1 MAGEVWCDLRRSR
14 SYLIDPE
21 GYIPPLMV
29 REEEPVLRGENTNP
43 ERLTP
48 VMRQYRE
55 LKELHRDCIL
65 LFRIGDFFETFEA
78 DAELISRELDIVLT
92 SRSKTGDKPIPLA
105 GVPYHAA
112 DSYIAK
118 LVGKGYK
125 VAICDQVEDPKNA
138 KGLVKRELVR
148 IITPG
153 TVIDP
158 SMLSSSAATYLM
170 ALSPGAKNNV
180 WGMAL
185 LDISTGEFFVS
196 TVGHDPHLQDLFSE
210 IMRYAP
216 AECIIPVSLP
226 ETLAQKLRDRN
237 VVVSRFRDEAFSPD
251 KARRVLTSHFHVPTL
266 AGFGCDGEPASVGA
280 AGAALLYAR
289 ETQDSPLTH
298 ICSLSTRSS
307 AHSMM
312 LDAITLRNLEV
323 KESIRGGAKSATLFS
338 SLDQTITP
346 MGSRLLYQH
355 LIRPLVDIGVINSR
369 LDAVEY
375 FASQTAVRLLMR
387 SRLAKFADIE
397 RIAARISYGNA
408 GPRDLTALADS
419 LSAIPELR
427 NSIRPEN
434 THQLPALIRSV
445 LEEIRDLP
453 ETVSLIRKAIV
464 EDPPAIARNG
474 GVIRRG
480 YSEELD
486 AIGTVLHSGK
496 DWIARLQEQER
507 EKTGIKSLKIG
518 YNRVFG
524 YFIDISR
531 PNLSLV
537 PPHYQRKQTTATGER
552 YTLPELSEK
561 EALITNADEKVLAL
575 ERELYGGII
584 ETLKVQVPD
593 LQTIAAAI
601 AALDV
606 AVALGEIACSRNYVR
621 PQLNE
626 GDAIA
631 IRDGRHPVV
640 EQGVAGGFVPN
651 DVDLSG
657 DGTQVLII
665 TGANMAGKSTYMR
678 ASALICIMAQAGS
691 FVPARHASIGIID
704 RIFTRVGA
712 FDDLASGQSTFFVE
726 MLELANILNNVT
738 PKSLVIL
745 DEIGRGTS
753 TVDGCSIARA
763 VLEYLHGRGTAGP
776 RTLFATHFHELIT
789 AEETLK
795 RVKNYHFAVKESSNE
810 VIFLRKLIPGA
821 TDKSYGIHVA
831 RLAGIPKKV
840 TDRAEALLSEGM
852 NRHIPGSTKPQ
863 RYTQILLVDD
873 CAPPTPS
880 DHPTLR
886 ALARLNPD
894 EMTPLQAL
902 AKIAELKKNL
912 NPDGD

>member
-1 MAGEVWCDLRRSR
+1 
-14 SYLIDPE
+14 
-21 GYIPPLMV
+21 MV
-29 REEEPVLRGENTNP
+29 REEDPLSQREGTIP

-55 LKELHRDCIL
+55 LKGLHKDCIL

-92 SRSKTGDKPIPLA
+92 SRSKIGDNPIPLA

-112 DSYIAK
+112 DGYIAK
-118 LVGKGYK
+118 LINKGYK
-125 VAICDQVEDPKNA
+125 VAICDQVEDPKTA

-158 SMLSSSAATYLM
+158 SMLTSSAATYLM
-170 ALSPGAKNNV
+170 ALCPDAKSTV

-196 TVGHDPHLQDLFSE
+196 TIGHDPHLQNLLSE
-210 IMRYAP
+210 MARYSP
-216 AECIIPVSLP
+216 AECIIPVSAPAVL
-226 ETLAQKLRDRN
+226 EQQLRDRGI
-237 VVVSRFRDEAFSPD
+237 VVSRFRDEAFTPAG
-251 KARRVLTSHFHVPTL
+251 ARKILTSHFRVSSL
-266 AGFGCDGEPASVGA
+266 AGFGCDDEPAAVGA

-289 ETQDSPLTH
+289 ETQASSLPH
-298 ICSLSTRSS
+298 ISSLSTRSS
-307 AHSMM
+307 SHSMM

-323 KESIRGGAKSATLFS
+323 KESIRGGSKGATLFS
-338 SLDQTITP
+338 SLDQTMTP
-346 MGSRLLYQH
+346 MGSRLLHRH
-355 LIRPLVDIGVINSR
+355 LTRPLTDIAGINAR

-375 FASQTAVRLLMR
+375 CAKRTSERLLLR
-387 SRLAKFADIE
+387 SHLAKFADIE
-397 RIAARISYGNA
+397 RIAARIAYGNA
-408 GPRDLTALADS
+408 GPRDLLALADS
-419 LSAIPELR
+419 LAALPELR
-427 NSIRPEN
+427 SSFKPE
-434 THQLPALIRSV
+434 HDQDLPALIRAA
-445 LEEIRDLP
+445 LDDIRDIP
-453 ETVSLIRKAIV
+453 DTITLIRRAII

-480 YSEELD
+480 FSEELD
-486 AIGTVLHSGK
+486 AINTVLHSGK
-496 DWIARLQEQER
+496 DWIVKLQEQER

-518 YNRVFG
+518 YNRIFG
-524 YFIDISR
+524 YYIDISR

-537 PPHYQRKQTTATGER
+537 PSHYQRKQTTATGER
-552 YTLPELSEK
+552 YTLPELCEK
-561 EALITNADEKVLAL
+561 EVLITNADEKVLAF
-575 ERELYGGII
+575 ERELYTGII
-584 ETLKVQVPD
+584 ETLRSSVPD
-593 LQTIAAAI
+593 LQSIAAGI
-601 AALDV
+601 AVLDV
-606 AVALGEIACSRNYVR
+606 AATLGETGCSRNYVR
-621 PQLNE
+621 PQLN
-626 GDAIA
+626 DDNTII

-651 DVDLSG
+651 DVDLAGS
-657 DGTQVLII
+657 GTQILII

-678 ASALICIMAQAGS
+678 ATALICIMAQAGS
-691 FVPARHASIGIID
+691 FVPARHAAIGIID

-738 PKSLVIL
+738 PGSLVIL

-753 TVDGCSIARA
+753 TIDGCSIARA
-763 VLEYLHGRGTAGP
+763 VLEYLHGKGTAGP
-776 RTLFATHFHELIT
+776 KTLFATHFHELIT

-795 RVKNYHFAVKESSNE
+795 RVKNYHFAVKETRDE

-840 TDRAEALLSEGM
+840 TERAEALLSEGM
-852 NRHIPGSTKPQ
+852 DRHVPGGTKPQ

-873 CAPPTPS
+873 HKPGTVAN
-880 DHPTLR
+880 HPTLQ

-902 AKIAELKKNL
+902 AKIAELKKIL
-912 NPDGD
+912 EKGENP